1 MAKVR
6 RIRHRAHEATALAVR
21 RPPPGRL
28 LVAMGLTAAA
38 AAAVLLPSVNAAAPA
53 APAAPVALPGPRL
66 PTGLPAQV
74 EDLAAYVQQV
84 SCDPTAK
91 PGAVKF
97 GTLLRT
103 TYPGTSYSVGRD
115 CGADGMASEHYEG
128 RAVDW
133 FVSVRTPAQAARAQQ
148 LINWLLA
155 PDSQGRP
162 YANARR
168 LGVMYMIWNN
178 RIWGSYRAAEGWRP
192 YGSCATRTAPGDDTT
207 CHRNHI
213 HFSLSW
219 AGAMGRTSFWTRAAA
234 AQDYG
239 PCRPADLNWA
249 PAYSAPRATPCPS
262 YFPVSAPSGTSATQV
277 ALVRYAG
284 ATVGPGSTGPVVRAV
299 QSGLGLGIDGSYGAQ
314 TAAAVNVLQRRAGLR
329 TSGWMDA
336 GTWRA
341 LLAAAKTRL
350 PAPKAP
356 AGGSSGG
363 AASGSSDLSRYT
375 GQLLKP
381 GSKGAAVLALQKAL
395 SVPGAN
401 GYFGPATTRAVIA
414 FQKARRLTP
423 DGAVGPATWKALV
436 AATSASSSSGSAKPA
451 PSTQNSGGSTS
462 RSSALSRYTGQL
474 LKPGSKGAAVLA
486 LQKALSVPGANG
498 YFGPATTRAVI
509 AFQKA
514 RRLTPDGVV
523 GPATWK
529 ALIAG

>member
-97 GTLLRT
+97 GNLLRT

-219 AGAMGRTSFWTRAAA
+219 AGAMGRTSFWTRTAA

-249 PAYSAPRATPCPS
+249 PAYSGPRAD
-262 YFPVSAPSGTSATQV
+262 PVPQLLPGQCA
-277 ALVRYAG
+277 VRDLGDPGRPGPLRG
-284 ATVGPGSTGPVVRAV
+284 ATVGPGS
-299 QSGLGLGIDGSYGAQ
+299 SGS
-314 TAAAVNVLQRRAGLR
+314 RRASGPERSGTGHRRQLR
-329 TSGWMDA
+329 RPDRRRSERAPAA
-336 GTWRA
+336 GRSA
-341 LLAAAKTRL
+341 HERPDGRRHLAGAAGRGEDQAA

-356 AGGSSGG
+356 RPAVRAG
-363 AASGSSDLSRYT
+363 
-375 GQLLKP
+375 
-381 GSKGAAVLALQKAL
+381 
-395 SVPGAN
+395 
-401 GYFGPATTRAVIA
+401 
-414 FQKARRLTP
+414 ARRA
-423 DGAVGPATWKALV
+423 G
-436 AATSASSSSGSAKPA
+436 
-451 PSTQNSGGSTS
+451 
-462 RSSALSRYTGQL
+462 
-474 LKPGSKGAAVLA
+474 
-486 LQKALSVPGANG
+486 
-498 YFGPATTRAVI
+498 RAI
-509 AFQKA
+509 
-514 RRLTPDGVV
+514 
-523 GPATWK
+523 
-529 ALIAG
+529 